1 MKGYTS
7 QELTS
12 RVLSPSSNGQSLKW
26 YNTGDFGVI
35 TPTGDLKIL
44 GRVGDDF
51 KLVNGEWVVPQPIED
66 MIRTSQFIHE
76 VMLVGADR
84 KFVGALVFPEW
95 DSVEGYARE
104 QGINYPTNDTE
115 AGHDSL
121 STNQQV
127 RALIAKEIRDRV
139 SSEQGIRPWEEVVK
153 FAIVPQELRPGMELT
168 ATIKLRRH
176 FIRQEYDQLIEDLY
190 R

>member
-1 MKGYTS
+1 M
-7 QELTS
+7 
-12 RVLSPSSNGQSLKW
+12 
-26 YNTGDFGVI
+26 

-95 DSVEGYARE
+95 DSIERYARDHN
-104 QGINYPTNDTE
+104 IDYPAENTD
-115 AGHDSL
+115 AGHIEL
-121 STNQQV
+121 SGNEKV
-127 RALIAKEIRDRV
+127 RALISREIRDRA

-176 FIRQEYDQLIEDLY
+176 FIRQEYEQLIDDLY